1 MKQAS
6 QWFHPLRDDL
16 SCWRLVAFCWDLDL
30 GAPEPEF
37 RAFSMA
43 DMGQPVGDVGDVG
56 DAGDV
61 GMGQTLK
68 TVEKTGHFFLHRS
81 NPIALPSPC
90 QLRLSLCPDF

>member
-6 QWFHPLRDDL
+6 QWFRPRMIMDDL

-43 DMGQPVGDVGDVG
+43 DMGQPVGDVGDRGCGGCG
-56 DAGDV
+56 DG
-61 GMGQTLK
+61 
-68 TVEKTGHFFLHRS
+68 
-81 NPIALPSPC
+81 
-90 QLRLSLCPDF
+90 